1 MEGDENMDLDEL
13 EISVRAYNCLKRSGI
28 NTIEDLC
35 NLTEDDIMRVR
46 NLGRRSFMEVLNVMK
61 DNGLK
66 FKIE

>member
-1 MEGDENMDLDEL
+1 MDLDEL